1 MLLKKILLS
10 EKEICKSKKD
20 RQRNGQKK
28 KYKSTNS
35 DIQNT
40 TQKTKPRAI
49 RTPLKTGMNSGV
61 PAPLVASA
69 MLLLF
74 IKKILFTQKN

>member
-1 MLLKKILLS
+1 MLNSGIRDKKKILLS
-10 EKEICKSKKD
+10 EKKILNETK
-20 RQRNGQKK
+20 NH
-28 KYKSTNS
+28 TNS

-40 TQKTKPRAI
+40 TQKTKPRAT

-74 IKKILFTQKN
+74 IKNILFTQKN